1 MAEAYPSAVVEGATA
16 DDVHVH
22 IPNPMFD
29 YVPSE
34 LISLFVTDTGGYTPS
49 YIYRL
54 LAEYY
59 TREDYDLQAT
69 SSPTLFK

>member
-1 MAEAYPSAVVEGATA
+1 MAEAYPSALEDGATA
-16 DDVHVH
+16 DDVYVH

-29 YVPSE
+29 YVPPE

-59 TREDYDLQAT
+59 TREDYDLEAT
-69 SSPTLFK
+69 SGHTVLK